1 MFVCVLLTYLF
12 SAVVIK
18 LIKRETEP
26 LQHNEPD
33 IEPSQEILKVTSN
46 TPHQLVVVKEIA
58 NQFQLMRK
66 EQDLTLQLL
75 LKNQELDGRRME
87 TLERNIQKV
96 DAPTP
101 LSHYAETVFIST
113 YMLFFVIYFL
123 RGRHFIVFSEDFSV
137 VDRVFNHLK
146 SINWMDFN
154 QMFVVAVIVYLSSS
168 IVKLLFSSVWLVLS
182 CGLGFLL
189 MEMDTATIACTIYL
203 CARNIFVMFGVGK
216 FIGVVIRNL
225 EVDRWK
231 ICSAAFGWLV
241 CGACFFAACWLST
254 QMDITNPP
262 YLRWR
267 FESDILAFL
276 EVQLSMGEYM

>member
-1 MFVCVLLTYLF
+1 MKLVKNSHPSDEILCDFPEESDVPSPEGLEVSHQPKNASRDL
-12 SAVVIK
+12 VVI
-18 LIKRETEP
+18 
-26 LQHNEPD
+26 QN
-33 IEPSQEILKVTSN
+33 
-46 TPHQLVVVKEIA
+46 IA
-58 NQFQLMRK
+58 DQFQLMRR

-75 LKNQELDGRRME
+75 LKNQELDGKRME

-96 DAPTP
+96 DSPTP
-101 LSHYAETVFIST
+101 FSHYAETVFIST
-113 YMLFFVIYFL
+113 YMLFFMIYFL

-137 VDRVFNHLK
+137 VDRVFNHVK

-154 QMFVVAVIVYLSSS
+154 QMFVVVVVVYLSSS

-189 MEMDTATIACTIYL
+189 MEMDTATIACTVYL

-216 FIGVVIRNL
+216 FIGVVVRNL
-225 EVDRWK
+225 ETCLFSRWK
-231 ICSAAFGWLV
+231 ICSAAFGWLM

-262 YLRWR
+262 YLRWK